1 MNPDPASPVALVVDD
16 EPVTRLMVKRSLEN
30 LGCAPVL
37 DASDGLAAQK
47 VLLEHPEIALVLTD
61 IMMPRMDGL
70 ELLRW
75 GRQAVPDVMWIVLSG
90 LETFDSAVTAIRLG
104 AFDFLPKSP
113 HLEEMGVAVR
123 NALERRQLLA
133 ERERLHH
140 ELQRKVR
147 QLEETSE
154 VLRRD
159 LERAEVIQRAL
170 LPRSPPPM
178 EGYCIQA
185 VYRPGQHVGGDL
197 YDVVRLGERHLA
209 FYLADATGHGVTSA
223 MLSVLFKQ
231 RLVLVDP
238 ATGLALPPAEVLAAV
253 NRSICEAHA
262 APGLFLTAVFGL
274 LDSSDASLTLASAGH
289 PPVLHARDGRETRL
303 IRRTGPALGL
313 APDAQFQQERL
324 QLLAGDR
331 ILLYTDGLLP
341 SGSERELDLLQ
352 QVLAK
357 PLASAQEMMAH
368 LHREVPAV
376 ADRDDVTILLID
388 AHAGASWFDN
398 GADVPAANAHGALQP
413 EDNVV
418 FHGEADGAAYL
429 ALRGRA
435 SWMQCDAFHEAALI
449 VLDAARPLVLDLS
462 GCEYMDSTCLGT
474 VHELVAR
481 GGVSLTG
488 VGPAVRALF
497 EELSMQQVLAAMR
510 DDLPDAPE
518 LHPLGTGGDEA
529 TMQRRI
535 LRAHEALSAL
545 SERNREEFKEVVES
559 LRDEQDGPR

>member
-1 MNPDPASPVALVVDD
+1 LNLDPVPPVALVVDD
-16 EPVTRLMVKRSLEN
+16 EPVARLMVKVALQS

-37 DASDGLAAQK
+37 EAADGIAAQE
-47 VLLEHPEIALVLTD
+47 VLREHPEVALVLTD

-75 GRQAVPDVMWIVLSG
+75 GRQAVPEAMWIVLSG
-90 LETFDSAVTAIRLG
+90 LETFDSAVAAIRLG

-113 HLEEMGVAVR
+113 RSEEMAVAVR

-133 ERERLHH
+133 ERERLHR

-147 QLEETSE
+147 ELEETSE

-197 YDVVRLGERHLA
+197 YDVVRLGEQHLA

-223 MLSVLFKQ
+223 MLSVMFKQ

-238 ATGLALPPAEVLAAV
+238 ATGLALPPAQVLAAV

-274 LDSSDASLTLASAGH
+274 LDTSNASLTLASAGH
-289 PPVLHARDGRETRL
+289 PPVLHARDGRKTRL

-313 APDAQFQQERL
+313 APDARFRQARL

-341 SGSERELDLLQ
+341 SGSERELQLLQ
-352 QVLAK
+352 QALAR
-357 PLASAQEMMAH
+357 PLSSAQEVMAKFH
-368 LHREVPAV
+368 GGARAG

-398 GADVPAANAHGALQP
+398 GAELPAAAASGAPRLQ
-413 EDNVV
+413 
-418 FHGEADGAAYL
+418 GEAVFYGETDNAAYL

-435 SWMQCDAFHEAALI
+435 SWMHCDAFHETAQA
-449 VLDAARPLVLDLS
+449 VLDARRPLVLELS

-474 VHELVAR
+474 VHELVAH
-481 GGVSLTG
+481 GGVVLARVT
-488 VGPAVRALF
+488 PAVRALF
-497 EELSMQQVLAAMR
+497 EELSMQQVLAAIR
-510 DDLPDAPE
+510 EDIPAAPE
-518 LHPLGTGGDEA
+518 LYALGTGGDQA
-529 TMQRRI
+529 VVQKRI
-535 LRAHEALSAL
+535 LKAHEALSAL
-545 SERNREEFKEVVES
+545 SERNREEFKDVVES
-559 LRDEQDGPR
+559 LRGEQDGAR